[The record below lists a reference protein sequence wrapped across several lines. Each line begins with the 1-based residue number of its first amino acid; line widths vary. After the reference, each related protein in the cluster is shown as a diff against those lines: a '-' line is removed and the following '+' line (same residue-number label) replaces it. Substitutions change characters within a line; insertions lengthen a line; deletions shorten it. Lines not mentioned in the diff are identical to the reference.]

1 MANTAD
7 KNSHGTATTDLGVQC
22 VTTARK
28 DAPPWDAINKAA
40 FKHSEVLRDFLRL
53 YVHEDF
59 VKDLDLSS
67 PEPLP
72 SEFVTEA
79 MRKRYN
85 DYIRKIRWKGT
96 DAYLLLILEF
106 QSSTDTWMPVRI
118 LAYTALLWLDLI
130 EKKLVSVETKLPPV
144 FPIILYRGTEKWEGP
159 LDIEH
164 LLSPAAM
171 RMVKYQPSNLTLLVR
186 EELFKNDLLNKN
198 SDLYALF
205 LLIRRAKNVNDFRT
219 LIKKYRSILKNTEYK
234 ELLRTFLS
242 IMNTMQTY
250 FNPNSSSKV
259 EFSSLEEVE
268 EMFQSYAE
276 QFKENTIKSELPIW
290 KEDALKEQMP
300 IWKED
305 ALKEQMPIWKE
316 DALKEQMPI
325 WKEDVLKE
333 QMPIWKEK
341 FIREHESIWAQEYK
355 NQLKCDAILSSIKG
369 FLDARF
375 GQVSQNYDL
384 SLRSIRNVEKLNS
397 FSNEVYKVNNIG
409 EFEHLL
415 DKYCSL

>member
-1 MANTAD
+1 MA
-7 KNSHGTATTDLGVQC
+7 KTTDELTNALYAAKESLNNTGFPQ
-22 VTTARK
+22 K

-40 FKHSEVLRDFLRL
+40 FNHSEVLRDFLRL

-85 DYIRKIRWKGT
+85 DYIRKIRWKDT

-130 EKKLVSVETKLPPV
+130 EKKLVSFETKLPPV
-144 FPIILYRGTEKWEGP
+144 FPIILYSGADKWDGP

-171 RMVKYQPSNLTLLVR
+171 RMVKYQPSNLALLVR
-186 EELFKNDLLNKN
+186 EELFKNELLNKN

-205 LLIRRAKNVNDFRT
+205 LLIRRAKNVNDFRN
-219 LIKKYRSILKNTEYK
+219 LIKKYRPILKNIEYK

-250 FNPNSSSKV
+250 FNPTSNSKV

-268 EMFQSYAE
+268 EMLQTYAE
-276 QFKENTIKSELPIW
+276 QFKENTIKSELPTW
-290 KEDALKEQMP
+290 KEDT
-300 IWKED
+300 
-305 ALKEQMPIWKE
+305 
-316 DALKEQMPI
+316 LKEQMPI

-333 QMPIWKEK
+333 QLPIWKQDALKEQIPIWKEK
-341 FIREHESIWAQEYK
+341 FVKEHESIWAQEYK
-355 NQLKCDAILSSIKG
+355 NQLKCDDILSSIKD
-369 FLDARF
+369 FLEARF
-375 GQVSQNYDL
+375 GKISQNYDL
-384 SLRSIRNVEKLNS
+384 RLSSINNIEKLNY
-397 FSNEVYKVNNIG
+397 FSKEVYKVNNIE
-409 EFEHLL
+409 EFETLL
-415 DKYCSL
+415 DKHFSM

>member
-72 SEFVTEA
+72 SEFVTET

-85 DYIRKIRWKGT
+85 DYIRKIRWKDS

-130 EKKLVSVETKLPPV
+130 EKGFVSAETKLPPV
-144 FPIILYRGTEKWEGP
+144 FPIVLYSGKEKWEEP

-164 LLSPAAM
+164 LLSPTAM
-171 RMVKYQPSNLTLLVR
+171 RIVKYQPSNLSLLIR
-186 EELFKNDLLNKN
+186 EDLIKNELLNEN
-198 SDLYALF
+198 SDFYALF
-205 LLIRRAKNVNDFRT
+205 LLIRRANSIKDFRK
-219 LIKKYRSILKNTEYK
+219 LITKYVTAHVYTQKK
-234 ELLRTFLS
+234 
-242 IMNTMQTY
+242 
-250 FNPNSSSKV
+250 
-259 EFSSLEEVE
+259 
-268 EMFQSYAE
+268 
-276 QFKENTIKSELPIW
+276 
-290 KEDALKEQMP
+290 
-300 IWKED
+300 
-305 ALKEQMPIWKE
+305 
-316 DALKEQMPI
+316 
-325 WKEDVLKE
+325 
-333 QMPIWKEK
+333 
-341 FIREHESIWAQEYK
+341 
-355 NQLKCDAILSSIKG
+355 G
-369 FLDARF
+369 
-375 GQVSQNYDL
+375 G
-384 SLRSIRNVEKLNS
+384 
-397 FSNEVYKVNNIG
+397 
-409 EFEHLL
+409 
-415 DKYCSL
+415 